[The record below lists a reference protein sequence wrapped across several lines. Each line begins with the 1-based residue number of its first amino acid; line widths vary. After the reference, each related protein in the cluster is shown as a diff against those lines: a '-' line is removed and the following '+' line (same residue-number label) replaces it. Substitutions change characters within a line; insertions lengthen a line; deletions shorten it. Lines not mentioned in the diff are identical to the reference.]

1 MPVGEQMAVAV
12 YPNPVLYPNGVNQI
26 GDSEVNNGAIGMILQ
41 GGAGFPGGANND
53 VMYWVAGKSFS
64 GGI

>member
-1 MPVGEQMAVAV
+1 MSKCAVAV
-12 YPNPVLYPNGVNQI
+12 YPDPTPYPNGVNQI
-26 GDSEVNNGAIGMILQ
+26 GDAEVNLGAIGMILQ

-53 VMYWVAGKSFS
+53 VLYWVAGKSFS